1 MVDHKLV
8 PIPLV
13 FVFIVTIQ
21 TSNPDED
28 TVKKKKVEL
37 TKPCLSL
44 WLTKFLIVVC

>member
-1 MVDHKLV
+1 MADHKPV

-28 TVKKKKVEL
+28 TVKKNK
-37 TKPCLSL
+37 LS
-44 WLTKFLIVVC
+44 